1 MTQMPFPELDP
12 IPLPAPV
19 WFFKT
24 LHIATLS
31 LHFVAVHLLVGGL
44 ILATVWNFLGRNKPS
59 SVHAEASG
67 AIAKRLPIVMTYLIN
82 LGVPPLLFSQVLYG
96 RALYT
101 SSVLIGAYW
110 ISVIFLLMAG
120 YYLLYKVSQRA
131 EEGRSWWWLGILS
144 FVLISYI
151 ARIYTANMTLMIR
164 PEVWL
169 DLYRS
174 SSHGAVMPMGDPTV
188 LPRWLFMMIGSVGVA
203 GVAVALTGTASKLSG
218 EVKTFMRRWGGG
230 VAAVFIAAQVAI
242 GYWVWRVQPTVVK
255 DGIFASPLYRYGL
268 FAWLSISAVV
278 AVGAALVAVKAQ
290 SHSSL
295 LPALSSVM
303 AALATA
309 AVVMIRDG
317 IRDLTLAANG
327 FNVWEQPVVSNW
339 SVVILFLVLFAAGLA
354 AIGWMMKVALQT
366 KGAKQSHA

>member
-1 MTQMPFPELDP
+1 MPFPGLDP

-44 ILATVWNFLGRNKPS
+44 IMATIWNFLGRNNPS

-82 LGVPPLLFSQVLYG
+82 LGIPPLLFAQVLYG

-110 ISVIFLLMAG
+110 ISIIFLLMAG

-131 EEGRSWWWLGILS
+131 EEGRSWWWLSLLS

-151 ARIYTANMTLMIR
+151 ARIYATNMTLMIR

-174 SSHGAVMPMGDPTV
+174 NPSGPHGTVMPTGDPTV
-188 LPRWLFMMIGSVGVA
+188 LSRWLFMMIGSVGVA
-203 GVAVALTGTASKLSG
+203 SVAGALMGTTSQLSS
-218 EVKTFMRRWGGG
+218 EAKTLMRRWGGG
-230 VAAVFIAAQVAI
+230 IAAILIAAQAAI
-242 GYWVWRVQPTVVK
+242 GFWVWGVQPAAVK
-255 DGIFASPLYRYGL
+255 DGIFASPLYRYSL
-268 FAWLSISAVV
+268 FAWLAISAAVAISAALT
-278 AVGAALVAVKAQ
+278 AVGAQ
-290 SHSSL
+290 SRSTL
-295 LPALSSVM
+295 LPALASALAV
-303 AALATA
+303 LATA
-309 AVVMIRDG
+309 AAVTVRDG
-317 IRDLTLAANG
+317 IRDLTLLAKG

-339 SVVILFLVLFAAGLA
+339 SVVILFLVLFVAGLV
-354 AIGWMMKVALQT
+354 AIGWMIKVALLT
-366 KGAKQSHA
+366 KGVKQSHA

>member
-1 MTQMPFPELDP
+1 MPFPELDP

-44 ILATVWNFLGRNKPS
+44 ILATIWNFLGRNKPS

-82 LGVPPLLFSQVLYG
+82 LGVPPLLFAQVLYG

-120 YYLLYKVSQRA
+120 YYLLYKISQRA
-131 EEGRSWWWLGILS
+131 EEGRSWWPFGILS
-144 FVLISYI
+144 FVLISCI

-174 SSHGAVMPMGDPTV
+174 DSHGAVMPTGDPTV
-188 LPRWLFMMIGSVGVA
+188 LPRWLFMMIGSIGVA
-203 GVAVALTGTASKLSG
+203 GVVVALMGATSKLSDEG
-218 EVKTFMRRWGGG
+218 KTFMRRWGGA
-230 VAAVFIAAQVAI
+230 VAVGFIATQAAI
-242 GYWVWRVQPTVVK
+242 GVWVWRVQPAVVK
-255 DGIFASPLYRYGL
+255 DGIFASPLYRSSI
-268 FAWLSISAVV
+268 FAWLSISALI
-278 AVGAALVAVKAQ
+278 AVGAALVAAGAR
-290 SHSSL
+290 SRAPL
-295 LPALSSVM
+295 LPALASLM
-303 AALATA
+303 AVLATA
-309 AVVMIRDG
+309 AAVTVRDG
-317 IRDLTLAANG
+317 IRDVTLMAKG
-327 FNVWEQPVVSNW
+327 FNVWERQVVSNW
-339 SVVILFLVLFAAGLA
+339 PVVILFLVLFAAGLA
-354 AIGWMMKVALQT
+354 AIGWMMKVAT
-366 KGAKQSHA
+366 KGVKQSHA

>member
-1 MTQMPFPELDP
+1 MPFPGLDP

-44 ILATVWNFLGRNKPS
+44 ILATIWNFLGRRNPS

-82 LGVPPLLFSQVLYG
+82 LGVPPLLFAQVLYG

-131 EEGRSWWWLGILS
+131 EEGRSWWWLSLLS

-169 DLYRS
+169 ELYRS
-174 SSHGAVMPMGDPTV
+174 NAHGTALPTGDPTV

-203 GVAVALTGTASKLSG
+203 GVAIALMGTTSNLPG

-230 VAAVFIAAQVAI
+230 IAAIFIALQAVI
-242 GYWVWRVQPTVVK
+242 GVWVWRAQPGVVR
-255 DGIFASPLYRYGL
+255 DGIFESPLYRYSL
-268 FAWLSISAVV
+268 LAWLSISALI
-278 AVGAALVAVKAQ
+278 AVGAALIAFRAR
-290 SHSSL
+290 SSSPL
-295 LPALSSVM
+295 LPALAS
-303 AALATA
+303 ALAVLATVA
-309 AVVMIRDG
+309 AVTVRDG
-317 IRDLTLAANG
+317 IRDLTLLAKG

-366 KGAKQSHA
+366 KGVKQSHA

>member
-1 MTQMPFPELDP
+1 MPFPELDP

-31 LHFVAVHLLVGGL
+31 LHFVTVYLLVGGL
-44 ILATVWNFLGRNKPS
+44 ILATIWNFLGRNKPS

-82 LGVPPLLFSQVLYG
+82 LGVPPLLFAQVLYG

-110 ISVIFLLMAG
+110 ISVILLLMAG

-169 DLYRS
+169 DLYRG
-174 SSHGAVMPMGDPTV
+174 SSHGAVMPTGDPTV

-203 GVAVALTGTASKLSG
+203 GVAVALMGTTSKLSG
-218 EVKTFMRRWGGG
+218 EVKTFMRRWGRG
-230 VAAVFIAAQVAI
+230 VAAIFIAALASLFPWQLGPQADPLTPAPAGIHLEWYFMSQFQILKLFGRWFPGATGEALGIALFTAGLLLWALIPLYDTSTKFGRRARNATWLGVLALAGLI
-242 GYWVWRVQPTVVK
+242 ITTIWGYWEV
-255 DGIFASPLYRYGL
+255 
-268 FAWLSISAVV
+268 
-278 AVGAALVAVKAQ
+278 
-290 SHSSL
+290 
-295 LPALSSVM
+295 
-303 AALATA
+303 
-309 AVVMIRDG
+309 
-317 IRDLTLAANG
+317 
-327 FNVWEQPVVSNW
+327 
-339 SVVILFLVLFAAGLA
+339 
-354 AIGWMMKVALQT
+354 
-366 KGAKQSHA
+366 

>member
-1 MTQMPFPELDP
+1 MPFPELDP

-31 LHFVAVHLLVGGL
+31 LHFVSVHLLVGGL
-44 ILATVWNFLGRNKPS
+44 ILATIWNFLCRTKTS
-59 SVHAEASG
+59 SVLAAASG
-67 AIAKRLPIVMTYLIN
+67 AIAKRLPFV
-82 LGVPPLLFSQVLYG
+82 FAQVLYG

-101 SSVLIGAYW
+101 SSVLIGVYW

-169 DLYRS
+169 DLYRGN
-174 SSHGAVMPMGDPTV
+174 SHGAAMPTGDPTV
-188 LPRWLFMMIGSVGVA
+188 LPRWLFMMIGSVGGA
-203 GVAVALTGTASKLSG
+203 GVAVALMGTTSKLSD

-230 VAAVFIAAQVAI
+230 VAAVFIAAQAAV
-242 GYWVWRVQPTVVK
+242 GVWVWRVQPAVVK
-255 DGIFASPLYRYGL
+255 DGVFASPLYRYSI
-268 FAWLSISAVV
+268 FAWLSISALI
-278 AVGAALVAVKAQ
+278 ATGAALVAAGAR
-290 SHSSL
+290 SRSTL
-295 LPALSSVM
+295 LPTLASLMTV
-303 AALATA
+303 LATA
-309 AVVMIRDG
+309 AAV
-317 IRDLTLAANG
+317 
-327 FNVWEQPVVSNW
+327 
-339 SVVILFLVLFAAGLA
+339 
-354 AIGWMMKVALQT
+354 
-366 KGAKQSHA
+366 